1 MPSDSTGS
9 FIIHMH
15 SIVTPE
21 HHCSIVP
28 RGLRGA
34 LNWAPI
40 MPSDSTG
47 SFIIDMHSIGSFISL
62 VFPAK

>member
-1 MPSDSTGS
+1 
-9 FIIHMH
+9 MH